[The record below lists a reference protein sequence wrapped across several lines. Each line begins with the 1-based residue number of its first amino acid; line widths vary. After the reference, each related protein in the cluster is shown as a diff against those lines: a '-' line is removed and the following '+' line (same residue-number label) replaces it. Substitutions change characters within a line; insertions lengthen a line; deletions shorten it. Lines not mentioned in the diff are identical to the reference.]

1 MDGIGRRCK
10 HLVPKILGKFQITP
24 QLCTMISCMYMVVA
38 KIAVTAMRT
47 CTVWTLRPLDGSIL
61 NSTVKSPNQ
70 EMSTLETSTKI
81 P

>member
-1 MDGIGRRCK
+1 
-10 HLVPKILGKFQITP
+10 
-24 QLCTMISCMYMVVA
+24 MVVA

-61 NSTVKSPNQ
+61 NSTVKYPNQ
-70 EMSTLETSTKI
+70 GMSTLETYTKI